1 MSHILE
7 NITWHALT
15 GPHAEFSVGGE
26 TARRYAPGF
35 SPILGFADVQK
46 PDFISL
52 LPHCQ
57 VGEHFYCSGWSGQA
71 PSGWRIEVDSVMHQM
86 VWDGGNSGSEPTLT
100 AVRLGREHSA
110 DAMAL
115 AELTKPGPFGPRTI
129 GLGEYFG
136 YFDGVRLVAMAGE
149 RMHAGKLREISGV
162 CTHPDYQGK
171 GLARQLTAKLIF
183 RQLSRG
189 ETPFLHVMQANTTA
203 HDLYARMG
211 FKRYSERAVRVVER
225 IG

>member
-1 MSHILE
+1 
-7 NITWHALT
+7 
-15 GPHAEFSVGGE
+15 
-26 TARRYAPGF
+26 
-35 SPILGFADVQK
+35 
-46 PDFISL
+46 
-52 LPHCQ
+52 
-57 VGEHFYCSGWSGQA
+57 
-71 PSGWRIEVDSVMHQM
+71 
-86 VWDGGNSGSEPTLT
+86 
-100 AVRLGREHSA
+100 
-110 DAMAL
+110 
-115 AELTKPGPFGPRTI
+115 
-129 GLGEYFG
+129 
-136 YFDGVRLVAMAGE
+136 MAGE
-149 RMHAGKLREISGV
+149 RMHAGKWREISSV